1 MASEF
6 VLTFGAKGIL
16 EKVLS
21 LAEEEFSL
29 AWGFKAE
36 LRKLKESFTTIELV
50 LNGVAYK
57 PQGSIYF

>member
-1 MASEF
+1 MAEA
-6 VLTFGAKGIL
+6 VLTFAAEGIL
-16 EKVLS
+16 EKVFS

-36 LRKLKESFTTIELV
+36 LRKLKESFITIQLL
-50 LNGVAYK
+50 LNDVAYK